1 MVSSDFRKEA
11 REKLSGKWGKAA
23 CITLAYVFIF
33 AVLDFIGGLFSDA
46 IEIESLISLAVAI
59 IQVPLALG
67 LIISLVKLFNGE
79 DVKAFG
85 FLSSGFNNFGKSW
98 GLVWNIFLKTLAPT
112 LLLFLS
118 TLGFFISI
126 GLIVGETASHYVPFE
141 GYTTLLPI
149 SVLVN
154 LFSSIW
160 YITKMYYYQLSYI
173 LIAENPELSAKEAV
187 EESEKLMAGKRGKLF
202 CLQLSFIGWAILA
215 VFTLG
220 IGYLWLV
227 PYIQFATVAFYKF
240 ANGDNDSIEATVV
253 DENKTEE

>member
-33 AVLDFIGGLFSDA
+33 AILGFIEGLFSDT
-46 IEIESLISLAVAI
+46 IEALLSIVVTI
-59 IQVPLALG
+59 IDVPLALG
-67 LIISLVKLFNGE
+67 LIISLVKLFNNE
-79 DVKAFG
+79 DVKAFD

-98 GLVWNIFLKTLAPT
+98 CI
-112 LLLFLS
+112 S
-118 TLGFFISI
+118 YIIISI
-126 GLIVGETASHYVPFE
+126 GMFQYLRWPILHKSSTLFIPTSLIIIGFILLIAS
-141 GYTTLLPI
+141 L
-149 SVLVN
+149 
-154 LFSSIW
+154 IW
-160 YITKMYYYQLSYI
+160 NITKSYYYQLSY
-173 LIAENPELSAKEAV
+173 LISAEKPELSAKEAV

-227 PYIQFATVAFYKF
+227 PYFQFAIIVFYKF
-240 ANGDNDSIEATVV
+240 ACSNSEYKKVDGSFIIENT
-253 DENKTEE
+253 NKQ

>member
-33 AVLDFIGGLFSDA
+33 AVLGFIQGLFSDA
-46 IEIESLISLAVAI
+46 IESLISLAVTI
-59 IQVPLALG
+59 IEVPLALG

-79 DVKAFG
+79 DVKAFD

-98 GLVWNIFLKTLAPT
+98 GITLNVALKMILPILLTVVAYIVIAFGIFSYASSMSSLESSSSFGGIWILIGVVLLIVSLVW
-112 LLLFLS
+112 S
-118 TLGFFISI
+118 
-126 GLIVGETASHYVPFE
+126 
-141 GYTTLLPI
+141 
-149 SVLVN
+149 
-154 LFSSIW
+154 
-160 YITKMYYYQLSYI
+160 ITKSYYYQLSYI
-173 LIAENPELSAKEAV
+173 VSAEKPELSSKEAV